1 MSVDVAEGRPP
12 AQTEPWDSPKRRQIM
27 DGAREVFLTLGFDA
41 ARMEEIARKAGVSK
55 ATLYV
60 YFDSKEALF
69 TDVVMCN
76 VAATIARF
84 GSHAPEGR
92 TIEQR
97 LENVGVTVLRWV
109 LVSDTVGLMRAAIA
123 GANRF
128 PDLANSV
135 HQMARKRGA
144 EAVAQLLAE
153 VAGSGELGT
162 LPAFAP
168 ECLAMTARFF
178 LDLVLLPLMMRAL
191 FGEQLKLLH
200 AEIEL
205 HVAKSVA
212 YFLALCRHGG
222 LT

>member
-1 MSVDVAEGRPP
+1 MSP
-12 AQTEPWDSPKRRQIM
+12 
-27 DGAREVFLTLGFDA
+27 
-41 ARMEEIARKAGVSK
+41 
-55 ATLYV
+55 
-60 YFDSKEALF
+60 
-69 TDVVMCN
+69 
-76 VAATIARF
+76 
-84 GSHAPEGR
+84 
-92 TIEQR
+92 
-97 LENVGVTVLRWV
+97 
-109 LVSDTVGLMRAAIA
+109 GL
-123 GANRF
+123 
-128 PDLANSV
+128 
-135 HQMARKRGA
+135 
-144 EAVAQLLAE
+144 AQLLAE